1 MKRVG
6 VIGGG
11 QLAWMMADAA
21 QKLGVELVV
30 QTPSEHDPAVSI
42 AKETVF
48 APVDDATATE
58 ILAQKSHV
66 ITFENEFV
74 NLDSL
79 SILAHQ
85 GVCFR
90 PRLEALAPL
99 LDKYHQRC
107 YLRDLGLPVP
117 QFLALDEV
125 ENIKSKIEYL
135 GFPAVLKSR
144 RHGYDGQGTFIIQDF
159 ATLEQKLS
167 YETPTKT
174 LNQSLFLLEEFVPFE
189 RELAIIAA
197 RSVEGEIVTYPV
209 VETQQ
214 EQQVCRRVIAPAQI
228 TPNQV
233 AEIQAIAR
241 TEWVSLVE
249 AIEKDEIVSELALR
263 YLLSQLL
270 NQADNFRRLASQT
283 IGNLT
288 SFLGTTIIDKGIS
301 LSLILRHINQSDYAA
316 RLMEIAMHSLMQAMQ
331 EYQAFPNSLL
341 KPLSQMRSANKKH
354 GNVGDIE
361 LLEDRQIVEAWDA
374 KYGKSYLRDEI
385 EELSEKLE
393 VHPAV
398 RKAGFV
404 TSLKAERID
413 ELMPRCNEIEEIF
426 GISLEIVTF
435 EEWVELQFAHTL
447 AEEVATEQEL
457 ASAWLIAYTESLA
470 QQRRDI
476 APIDEPCYQ
485 WLFKLNETL
494 RSQ

>member
-21 QKLGVELVV
+21 EKLGLELVI

-42 AKETVF
+42 AQEIVF
-48 APVDDATATE
+48 APVDDASATE
-58 ILAQKSHV
+58 ILAKKSDV

-74 NLDSL
+74 NLQALSL
-79 SILAHQ
+79 LGQQ

-117 QFLALDEV
+117 QFFALDEA
-125 ENIKSKIEYL
+125 ENLKSKIEYL

-159 ATLEQKLS
+159 ATLEQKL
-167 YETPTKT
+167 T

-233 AEIQAIAR
+233 AEIQAIAH
-241 TEWVSLVE
+241 T
-249 AIEKDEIVSELALR
+249 
-263 YLLSQLL
+263 LL
-270 NQADNFRRLASQT
+270 NSLKVVGILGIELFLSTDGKVLVNEIAPRTHNSGHFSLDACETSQFEQHLRAVCGLPL
-283 IGNLT
+283 GNAALQYAGAVMVNL
-288 SFLGTTIIDKGIS
+288 LGYENS
-301 LSLILRHINQSDYAA
+301 HSDYQSQ
-316 RLMEIAMHSLMQAMQ
+316 RQQIAKIPQA
-331 EYQAFPNSLL
+331 
-341 KPLSQMRSANKKH
+341 H
-354 GNVGDIE
+354 VH
-361 LLEDRQIVEAWDA
+361 W
-374 KYGKSYLRDEI
+374 YGKTESRPGR
-385 EELSEKLE
+385 KLG
-393 VHPAV
+393 H
-398 RKAGFV
+398 V
-404 TSLKAERID
+404 TVLLDHQNRES
-413 ELMPRCNEIEEIF
+413 
-426 GISLEIVTF
+426 VTAYALG
-435 EEWVELQFAHTL
+435 VGAAIAHT
-447 AEEVATEQEL
+447 
-457 ASAWLIAYTESLA
+457 IESIWYP
-470 QQRRDI
+470 R
-476 APIDEPCYQ
+476 
-485 WLFKLNETL
+485 
-494 RSQ
+494 